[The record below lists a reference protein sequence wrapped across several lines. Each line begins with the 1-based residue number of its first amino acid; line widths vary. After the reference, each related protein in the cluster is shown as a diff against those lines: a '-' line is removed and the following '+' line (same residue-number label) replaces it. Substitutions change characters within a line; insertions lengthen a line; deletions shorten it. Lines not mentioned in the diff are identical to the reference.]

1 MTQAAAQIHS
11 AGDDNAPRSGD
22 APAVA
27 PTARSPRQR
36 SLKTSIFYA
45 VLGTGVF
52 NACRYAPIILMA
64 KLATDASTLGQYT
77 YCMALISPIV
87 LFFTMGARSALVAD
101 AANDFAYG
109 VYSRLREVCLVGAAV
124 TLLGVLGY
132 VTASESRMAFVL
144 IFVAIA
150 FERIF
155 GGMAELVWGVYQKR
169 ERVDQLAWA
178 QALQGIGTATP
189 FLILLP
195 ICYLLYHNTPF
206 YDARFPWFVAVSTL
220 LGAFTWGS
228 LYWFKDRP
236 RTMRQPDCDWTTTW
250 PEVWRLFVRVL
261 PLGIT
266 LMMINLCDAIP
277 RIVLKHQ
284 PGGVEA
290 LGFFGALAYFT
301 MAANLLLIQAGTAVS
316 NRLARYFHENYPAF
330 TRLALKMILGT
341 LIVGVVTYA
350 VAYLVG
356 KPVLRILYSR
366 AYSAHFAEFMVLV
379 LGQCIGLMASMLGI
393 VVTLAGRFWV
403 QVAIHAGI
411 LATAAILS
419 FWWIPGSENLL
430 RAAAWTI
437 VIRNVVHTGLYAVA
451 FVHTVI
457 ERGKAARMAKA
468 A

>member
-1 MTQAAAQIHS
+1 MSHGSAQISTDPEKRVPRDEPDAVLSGARS
-11 AGDDNAPRSGD
+11 AGP
-22 APAVA
+22 
-27 PTARSPRQR
+27 R

-64 KLATDASTLGQYT
+64 KLAGDAATLGQYT

-87 LFFTMGARSALVAD
+87 LFFTMGARSALIAD
-101 AANDFAYG
+101 AAGEFSFG
-109 VYSRLREVCLVGAAV
+109 VYSRLRQVCLGAAAV
-124 TLLGVLGY
+124 VLLCLLGY
-132 VTASESRMAFVL
+132 VFVNEPR
-144 IFVAIA
+144 IAFVAIFIGIA
-150 FERIF
+150 LERVF
-155 GGMAELVWGVYQKR
+155 GGMSELVWGVYQKR

-178 QALQGIGTATP
+178 QAFQGMGTAIP

-195 ICYLLYHNTPF
+195 LCYGLYRADQNYT
-206 YDARFPWFVAVSTL
+206 DRFAVCVAAATF
-220 LGAFTWGS
+220 LGALAWGG
-228 LYWFKDRP
+228 LYLFRDRP
-236 RTMRQPDCDWTTTW
+236 QTLNKPDCDMRSTW
-250 PEVWRLFVRVL
+250 PQVWRLFLRVL

-284 PGGVEA
+284 PGGTEA

-301 MAANLLLIQAGTAVS
+301 MAANLLLIQAGTAAS

-330 TRLALKMILGT
+330 VRLAMKMIVGT
-341 LIVGVVTYA
+341 IVVGVITYCL
-350 VAYLVG
+350 AYLVG

-366 AYSAHFAEFMVLV
+366 AYSAHFAEFMILV

-403 QVAIHAGI
+403 QVAIHGAVLGS
-411 LATAAILS
+411 AALLS
-419 FWWIPGSENLL
+419 FLWIPGSDDLL

-437 VIRNVVHTGLYAVA
+437 VIRNLIHTVLYGAA
-451 FVHTVI
+451 FVHTVL
-457 ERGKAARMAKA
+457 ERGRAARA
-468 A
+468 AAGL

>member
-1 MTQAAAQIHS
+1 
-11 AGDDNAPRSGD
+11 
-22 APAVA
+22 
-27 PTARSPRQR
+27 
-36 SLKTSIFYA
+36 
-45 VLGTGVF
+45 
-52 NACRYAPIILMA
+52 MA
-64 KLATDASTLGQYT
+64 KLATDSSTLGQYT

-101 AANDFAYG
+101 AAGDFTYG
-109 VYSRLREVCLVGAAV
+109 VYSRLREVCLVGAAL
-124 TLLGVLGY
+124 TLLGVLAY
-132 VTASESRMAFVL
+132 VATHEPRTAFVL
-144 IFVAIA
+144 IFIAIA

-195 ICYLLYHNTPF
+195 VCYLLYNGTPY
-206 YDARFPWFVAVSTL
+206 YDSQFPWFVAISTL
-220 LGAFTWGS
+220 LGATAWGG

-236 RTMRQPDCDWTTTW
+236 RTIRAEDCDWTTTW
-250 PEVWRLFVRVL
+250 PEVARLFIRVL

-301 MAANLLLIQAGTAVS
+301 MAANLLLIQAGTAAS

-330 TRLALKMILGT
+330 IRLAMKMIIGT
-341 LIVGVVTYA
+341 VIVGVVTYA

-366 AYSAHFAEFMVLV
+366 AYSAHFPEFMILV
-379 LGQCIGLMASMLGI
+379 LGQCVGLMASMLGI

-403 QVAIHAGI
+403 QVVIHAGI
-411 LATAAILS
+411 LATAALLS
-419 FWWIPGSENLL
+419 FWWIPGADNLL

-437 VIRNVVHTGLYAVA
+437 VIRNLVHTGLYGVA

-457 ERGKAARMAKA
+457 ERAKAARA
-468 A
+468 AGAT

>member
-1 MTQAAAQIHS
+1 MSHVSAQTTTEQNHPASTDSGPS
-11 AGDDNAPRSGD
+11 APPR
-22 APAVA
+22 PAG
-27 PTARSPRQR
+27 PR

-64 KLATDASTLGQYT
+64 KLAGDAAMLGQYT

-87 LFFTMGARSALVAD
+87 LFFTMGARSALIAD
-101 AANDFAYG
+101 AAGDFTYG
-109 VYSRLREVCLVGAAV
+109 VYSKLRQVCLGAAAV
-124 TLLGVLGY
+124 VLLILLGY
-132 VTASESRMAFVL
+132 VFVNEPQIAFVMV
-144 IFVAIA
+144 FVGIA
-150 FERIF
+150 FERVF
-155 GGMAELVWGVYQKR
+155 GGMSELVWGVYQKR
-169 ERVDQLAWA
+169 ERVDQLAKA
-178 QALQGIGTATP
+178 QALQGIGTAVP

-195 ICYLLYHNTPF
+195 TCYVLYHSAPD
-206 YDARFPWFVAVSTL
+206 YSDRFSGFVAAATF
-220 LGAFTWGS
+220 LGALAWGG
-228 LYWFKDRP
+228 LYLFRDRP
-236 RTMRQPDCDWTTTW
+236 QTLNRPDCDMTYNW
-250 PEVWRLFVRVL
+250 PQVWRLFLRVL

-284 PGGVEA
+284 PGGTEA

-301 MAANLLLIQAGTAVS
+301 MAANLLLIQAGTAAS

-330 TRLALKMILGT
+330 VRLAMKMIIGT
-341 LIVGVVTYA
+341 IVVGVVTYCL
-350 VAYLVG
+350 AYLVG

-366 AYSAHFAEFMVLV
+366 AYSAHFAEFMILV

-403 QVAIHAGI
+403 QVAIHGAV
-411 LATAAILS
+411 LASAALLS
-419 FWWIPGSENLL
+419 FFWIPGSDDLL

-437 VIRNVVHTGLYAVA
+437 VIRNLIHTGLYGVA

-457 ERGKAARMAKA
+457 ERGKAARVLADF
-468 A
+468 